1 MNEQDDTKMSAI
13 LDEHGAFFAF
23 NMTQYTAKAVEGTEY
38 VNMGQGL
45 ICPEDNAEA
54 LVEALAEFSANLIKE
69 DKEANSIEAIVQR
82 ELVNHEAQ
90 ITGSI
95 EPTVEALFGYNIPM
109 PVIHEEFNKY
119 MSYCI
124 ENDLF

>member
-95 EPTVEALFGYNIPM
+95 EPTVEALFGYDIPLT
-109 PVIHEEFNKY
+109 VIHEEFNKY

>member
-1 MNEQDDTKMSAI
+1 MNEQDDTKMGAI
-13 LDEHGAFFAF
+13 LGEHGAFFAF
-23 NMTQYTAKAVEGTEY
+23 NMTQYNTKAVEGTEY

-45 ICPEDNAEA
+45 VCPEDNAEA
-54 LVEALAEFSANLIKE
+54 LVNALAEFSANLIKE

-82 ELVNHEAQ
+82 ELANHEAQ

-95 EPTVEALFGYNIPM
+95 EPTVEALFGYDIPLT
-109 PVIHEEFNKY
+109 VIHEEFNEY